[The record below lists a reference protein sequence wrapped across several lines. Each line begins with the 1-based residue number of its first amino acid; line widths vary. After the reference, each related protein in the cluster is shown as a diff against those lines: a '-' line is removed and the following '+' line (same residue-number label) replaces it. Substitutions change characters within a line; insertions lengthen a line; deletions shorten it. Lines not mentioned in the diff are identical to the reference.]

1 MPRLVID
8 DLEVEVPKGTK
19 VIEAAERLGIVIPRF
34 CYHEALGS
42 VGACRMC
49 AVKFVQGPFKGVQMS
64 CMIDAQDGMVV
75 STTDEEAVQ
84 FRKRVIELLMMNH
97 PLDCPVCDEGGQCLL
112 QDETWS
118 SGHGIRR
125 YRGKKR
131 TYRDQ
136 YLGPFIQH
144 EMNRC
149 IHCYRCSRYYQ
160 EFAGY
165 RDLGPMQIGDRI
177 YFGRF
182 SDGKLESP
190 FSGNL
195 VDICPTGVYTD
206 KTARFKVRR
215 WDLQRA
221 PSLCNQCSLGCN
233 TIGNAYYRGV
243 MRVEAR
249 FNHDVNGY
257 FICDAGRFGFSYTNG
272 GEDHKGRPW
281 FAMVD
286 GKAVCAKTA
295 LGKAAEALGRISQK
309 YGPGAIAAI
318 GSHRNSLETQCM
330 LKRICRTKNWVGP
343 VFFSDPAR
351 RRKTRSA
358 VECLDL
364 ETAASMREIENAD
377 FIVIV
382 GADPV
387 NEAGMAALAIR
398 QASRK
403 KAPVV
408 VIDPRPVELPF
419 DFELIPA
426 APGEIELY
434 LAAIVAGAVKK
445 DAKIPGKEAGG
456 WTAPGVG
463 TQTFG
468 GGETEGDRTTD
479 EISTLREAAGFY
491 RALMEGC
498 RDLELP
504 SRTSFLSECL
514 SSAKRPVIVCGTD
527 VTRETTPAFAAD
539 CVQLLRAA
547 GKDARLFYILQGAG
561 SFGSALM
568 SGLSGPDLTELI
580 ADIEKGAIRA
590 LLVAESDPFHYYPDR
605 SRLDLAISKL
615 EVLIAIDYLPTETV
629 NRAAVFCPSS
639 TIFETGST
647 YINQEGRVQFARRV
661 HHGGMPI
668 WGGEHPE
675 RVYGE
680 LVPGADH
687 LPAWRALGEIAGDA
701 MPEGE
706 PGKIFPG
713 GFFAAEHSALEGL
726 AQGAQAA
733 DGMRI
738 LPGKSGREDRWK
750 SLSAKSGKR
759 PKISEGL
766 ELLTVEW
773 MFGTT
778 EFSAYSDSIKAG
790 LSEPHMAMNS
800 KDAQRAGLC
809 DGDRVLLELDG
820 GELETVV
827 CVSDRTAEGVL
838 IVPRHQSLDWRK
850 MRSASV
856 WVPPEK
862 IRKTGQ
868 GA

>member
-8 DLEVEVPKGTK
+8 DLEIEVPKGSK

-165 RDLGPMQIGDRI
+165 RDLGPMQIGNRM

-233 TIGNAYYRGV
+233 TIANAHYRGV
-243 MRVEAR
+243 MRIEAR
-249 FNHDVNGY
+249 CNHDVNGY

-272 GEDHKGRPW
+272 GADHKGRPW
-281 FAMVD
+281 FAVAD
-286 GKAVCAKTA
+286 GKAVFAKTA
-295 LGKAAEALGRISQK
+295 LGQAAEALGRISQT

-318 GSHRNSLETQCM
+318 GSHRSSLETQCM
-330 LKRICRTKNWVGP
+330 LKRICRTKDWRGP
-343 VFFSDPAR
+343 AFFSDPAGL
-351 RRKTRSA
+351 RKTRSA

-364 ETAASMREIENAD
+364 ENAASMRDIQNAD

-398 QASRK
+398 QAARGN
-403 KAPVV
+403 APVV
-408 VIDPRPVELPF
+408 VIDPRPVDLPF
-419 DFELIPA
+419 DFEHIPA
-426 APGEIELY
+426 APGDIEPY
-434 LAAIVAGAVKK
+434 LAAIVG
-445 DAKIPGKEAGG
+445 
-456 WTAPGVG
+456 
-463 TQTFG
+463 
-468 GGETEGDRTTD
+468 
-479 EISTLREAAGFY
+479 
-491 RALMEGC
+491 RAEGC
-498 RDLELP
+498 RDFDPP
-504 SRTSFLSECL
+504 SGVSLASEHL

-547 GKDARLFYILQGAG
+547 GKDARLFYFLQGAG
-561 SFGSALM
+561 SFGSALL
-568 SGLSGPDLTELI
+568 SGTSGPDLTEVI
-580 ADIEKGAIRA
+580 EDIEKGAIRA
-590 LLVAESDPFHYYPDR
+590 LLVVESDPFHYYPDR
-605 SRLDLAISKL
+605 SRLDLAVSKL
-615 EVLIAIDYLPTETV
+615 DLLIAIDYLPTGTV
-629 NRAAVFCPSS
+629 KRAALFCPSS
-639 TIFETGST
+639 TILETGST
-647 YINQEGRVQFARRV
+647 YINQEGRVQFAKRV
-661 HHGGMPI
+661 HRGGMPL

-675 RVYGE
+675 RVYGDA
-680 LVPGADH
+680 VPGGDH
-687 LPAWRALGEIAGDA
+687 LPAWKALAEIAGEA

-706 PGKIFPG
+706 LPENFPG
-713 GFFAAEHSALEGL
+713 GFFAAEHPALEGL
-726 AQGAQAA
+726 AQGGQPA
-733 DGMRI
+733 DGIRI
-738 LPGKSGREDRWK
+738 LPGKSGRGDRWK
-750 SLSAKSGKR
+750 SLSAGSGKL
-759 PKISEGL
+759 PKISWGL

-778 EFSAYSDSIKAG
+778 EFSAYSDSLNAG
-790 LSEPHMAMNS
+790 LSEPYMAMHL
-800 KDAQRAGLC
+800 KDAQRAGLS
-809 DGDRVLLELDG
+809 DGDRVILELDNG
-820 GELETVV
+820 DLEIAVS
-827 CVSDRTAEGVL
+827 VSDRTAEGVL
-838 IVPRHQSLDWRK
+838 IVPRHQALDWRK
-850 MRSASV
+850 MTGAPVSV
-856 WVPPEK
+856 PLEK
-862 IRKTGQ
+862 IRKKRQ